1 MEECYEMYFRL
12 LVISWGLVIRFWI
25 DVVGGVIVIVVI
37 VSCTQVLILFC
48 LCLFFLQKGD
58 EMVFKDFVDFFLGWV
73 WEDVWQIDLFR
84 AVDEEGWEYCVEFI
98 MGGYGSVEKRYYL
111 CRRRRWVRIRKFVE
125 DVKQKKYKVRV
136 LSLKFEKIDLE
147 YR

>member
-12 LVISWGLVIRFWI
+12 LGISWGLVIRFWI
-25 DVVGGVIVIVVI
+25 DVVGGVIVVII

-48 LCLFFLQKGD
+48 LCLYFLQKGD

-111 CRRRRWVRIRKFVE
+111 CRRRRWVRIRKLVE